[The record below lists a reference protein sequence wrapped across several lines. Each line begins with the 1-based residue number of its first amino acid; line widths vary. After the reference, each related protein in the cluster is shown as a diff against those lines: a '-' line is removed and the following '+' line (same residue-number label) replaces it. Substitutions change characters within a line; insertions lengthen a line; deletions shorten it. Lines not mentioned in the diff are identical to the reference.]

1 MLELNEILKDN
12 ANYVVNPKGSNK
24 KLSSGSKKKKSS
36 NVHPSPDRHH
46 DQQNQHKNMT
56 STTAQSNHNKNN
68 DTPSGSNNGDWFQS
82 TANNRKKAVPGV
94 YYSSD
99 DGEENRNGGPENICS
114 NPTLIISRMKEM
126 RQQRLSNS
134 LGKIL
139 LFLFGFVFF
148 MMLSNRRQVHQTS
161 SYTQFPSE
169 IMNQNS
175 YGASSNIENMN
186 LQNQPLQQQQ
196 AFLNNQETN
205 DMELAKRFMQIQGKI
220 SFISSA
226 EALMDA
232 SSPQFQALD
241 WIANKD
247 SFMISPEN
255 PLLLQRYAL
264 AVLYFSTNQ
273 ATKGWKNT
281 FHWLSGDHECN
292 WKGEGGVRK
301 CNEQNKVIDISLWNN
316 LKGTY
321 VYFSS
326 FSRFFLFHLSLCLT
340 LSP

>member
-56 STTAQSNHNKNN
+56 STTAQSNHKNN

-134 LGKIL
+134 LGKVL

-175 YGASSNIENMN
+175 YGASTIENMN

-205 DMELAKRFMQIQGKI
+205 DMVLAKRFMQIQGKI

-301 CNEQNKVIDISLWNN
+301 CNEQNEVIDISLWNN

-326 FSRFFLFHLSLCLT
+326 FSRFFLFISFSLT
-340 LSP
+340 LSL